1 LGHECG
7 GHACRAGRRLAAR
20 ATGRMTAFKGTL
32 HLPEKLGYHA
42 LNDSDLHE
50 DQAHARHP
58 RDP

>member
-1 LGHECG
+1 
-7 GHACRAGRRLAAR
+7 
-20 ATGRMTAFKGTL
+20 MTAFKGTL